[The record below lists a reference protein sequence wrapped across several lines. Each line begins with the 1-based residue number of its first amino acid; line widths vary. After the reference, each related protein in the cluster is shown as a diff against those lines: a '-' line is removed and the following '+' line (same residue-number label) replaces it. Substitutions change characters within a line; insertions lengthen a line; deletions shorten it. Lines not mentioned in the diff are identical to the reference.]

1 MKSCAKRCEGG
12 RGIEKQ
18 RNQKVTKLKEVQMAL
33 VLASIG
39 ASISL
44 THKQANME
52 FRCMQFCRKLCG
64 FSASFCR
71 I

>member
-1 MKSCAKRCEGG
+1 M
-12 RGIEKQ
+12 
-18 RNQKVTKLKEVQMAL
+18 LKEVQVAL

-52 FRCMQFCRKLCG
+52 FRCMQFCRKLCR
-64 FSASFCR
+64 FIYIYIFTDTFDKCIAF
-71 I
+71 